1 MQRGLFRAPERR
13 PLTAEEKQEKMEE
26 EFVDK
31 NPLLEQIPQDQ
42 DRWVSMV
49 DDTPFCKLCNKKG
62 WGHLTSGQHLLRIED
77 DAIASL
83 MAGPAE
89 STRRFA
95 TNHKGFLGAA
105 TKKSIMSFWGSALM
119 SLPAEAQARHRQAG
133 TIWLNDKEPI
143 VPEDVEAYVLGVVS
157 YDGQGKYSR
166 DDKKNHFHYFHDL
179 SDSDEVHEGP
189 PLLPPQGQGWWPVIA
204 LVLTAAAAA
213 RLKWKIPKGGIL
225 IICFYQLI
233 AGRLVCWTIIIEI

>member
-31 NPLLEQIPQDQ
+31 NPLLEQISQDQ

-49 DDTPFCKLCNKKG
+49 GDTPVCKLCNKKG

-89 STRRFA
+89 STRR
-95 TNHKGFLGAA
+95 
-105 TKKSIMSFWGSALM
+105 
-119 SLPAEAQARHRQAG
+119 R
-133 TIWLNDKEPI
+133 
-143 VPEDVEAYVLGVVS
+143 
-157 YDGQGKYSR
+157 SR
-166 DDKKNHFHYFHDL
+166 
-179 SDSDEVHEGP
+179 
-189 PLLPPQGQGWWPVIA
+189 
-204 LVLTAAAAA
+204 
-213 RLKWKIPKGGIL
+213 R
-225 IICFYQLI
+225 
-233 AGRLVCWTIIIEI
+233 